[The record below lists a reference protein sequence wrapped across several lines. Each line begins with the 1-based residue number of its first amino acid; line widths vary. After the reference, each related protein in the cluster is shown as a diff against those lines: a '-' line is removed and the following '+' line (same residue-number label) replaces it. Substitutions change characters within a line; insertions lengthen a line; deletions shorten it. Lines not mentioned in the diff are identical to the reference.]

1 MKIHLIAAVA
11 ENGVIGKDGGI
22 PWAIPEDL
30 QHFKER
36 TMGHT
41 IIMGRRTFESIGRPL
56 TGRQNIVVTS
66 TIKELAGC
74 QIASSLKE
82 AIELAERE
90 QIFIIGGSMLYTEA
104 LPMADV
110 LDLTFVHEKSEG
122 DTFFPEINRELY
134 EEAERKDF
142 DGNPPYSFV
151 TYHRKS

>member
-1 MKIHLIAAVA
+1 
-11 ENGVIGKDGGI
+11 
-22 PWAIPEDL
+22 
-30 QHFKER
+30 
-36 TMGHT
+36 
-41 IIMGRRTFESIGRPL
+41 
-56 TGRQNIVVTS
+56 RQNIVVTS

-90 QIFIIGGSMLYTEA
+90 QIFIIGGSMLYAEA

-110 LDLTFVHEKSEG
+110 LDLTFVHEKPEG

-134 EEAERKDF
+134 KETERKDF

-151 TYHRKS
+151 TYQRKS

>member
-22 PWAIPEDL
+22 PWDIPEDL

-41 IIMGRRTFESIGRPL
+41 VIMGRRTFESIGRPL
-56 TGRQNIVVTS
+56 PGRQNIVVTS
-66 TIKELAGC
+66 TVRELTGC

-110 LDLTFVHEKSEG
+110 LDLTFVHEKPEG

-134 EEAERKDF
+134 KETERKDF

-151 TYHRKS
+151 TYQRKS